1 MARPVVAAFDFDG
14 TITRRDTLLP
24 FLAKAAGRARTGR
37 ALLVESLAITRALI
51 GAGSRHDAK
60 EALLCRLL
68 AGHELA
74 ALEAA
79 AEDYATAVLRRG
91 VRPWTRAR
99 LAWHLEQGH
108 EVLIVTASPDIYV
121 RPIASR
127 LGVRTVLGTR
137 LEVGA
142 DGRLTGR
149 ILGANCRG
157 PEKAAR
163 VRSWL
168 DGREVELHAYGD
180 SAGDRELLAMA
191 DVGLRLG
198 RRPERRASG

>member
-1 MARPVVAAFDFDG
+1 MTRPVVAAFDFDG

-24 FLAKAAGRARTGR
+24 FLARAAGPGRTGR
-37 ALLVESLAITRALI
+37 ALLVESLTITRALV

-60 EALLCRLL
+60 EGLLGRLL

-79 AEDYATAVLRRG
+79 AEEYATVLLDRA
-91 VRPWTRAR
+91 VRPWARER
-99 LAWHLEQGH
+99 LAWHLERGH
-108 EVLIVTASPDIYV
+108 EVLIVTASPEVYV
-121 RPIASR
+121 RPVAHR
-127 LGVRTVLGTR
+127 LGVETVLGTR
-137 LEVGA
+137 LEVGPE
-142 DGRLTGR
+142 GRLTGR

-168 DGREVELHAYGD
+168 AGREVELHAYGD

-191 DVGLRLG
+191 DVGLLIG
-198 RRPERRASG
+198 RRPASRSG